1 MNSDTFILKLILM
14 DAVLHLPTMTIS
26 LELISWKLLNKTKL
40 QAIMNIIQAKQDL
53 QVLQSAFVADPSKLH
68 RWKGVEILT
77 EVSYL

>member
-1 MNSDTFILKLILM
+1 
-14 DAVLHLPTMTIS
+14 
-26 LELISWKLLNKTKL
+26 
-40 QAIMNIIQAKQDL
+40 MNIIQAKQDL